1 MRRTTVLVT
10 CLLAALAPVP
20 ARADLLPDGC
30 HAYAALPE
38 APHSFYTEARGG
50 FACDQPTADLSVTVC
65 LEVLDGAGWT
75 AISCGDGYDPGPAT
89 FVKASATGCWWGIF
103 LYRSTAVGRAGDG
116 RTGRASSL
124 PVLYF
129 CTPL

>member
-1 MRRTTVLVT
+1 MRRITLLVT
-10 CLLAALAPVP
+10 CLLAAVLAPVP
-20 ARADLLPDGC
+20 AHADLLDGC
-30 HAYAALPE
+30 YAYAAPPE

-50 FACDQPTADLSVTVC
+50 FACDRPTTDLSVTVC
-65 LEVLDGAGWT
+65 LEVLDGVGWT
-75 AISCGDGYDPGPAT
+75 AISCGDGFDPGPAT
-89 FVKASATGCWWGIF
+89 FVEAFATGCWWGIY
-103 LYRSTAVGRAGDG
+103 LYRSTAVGSAGDG